1 MAAVKQE
8 NEHFCRLLT
17 ENISKMIYGQIE
29 RSGGNGQ
36 IIIFS
41 ISTQAGKNK
50 DYMNPITKAS

>member
-17 ENISKMIYGQIE
+17 GGMIYEQTE